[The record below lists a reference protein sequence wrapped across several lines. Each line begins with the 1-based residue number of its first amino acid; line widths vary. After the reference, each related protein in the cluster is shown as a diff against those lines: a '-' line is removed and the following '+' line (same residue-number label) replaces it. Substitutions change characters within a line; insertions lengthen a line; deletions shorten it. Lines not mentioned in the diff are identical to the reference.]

1 MRIVMTDLDTA
12 EVTSV
17 AFVASTKVTTDY
29 LKRSIREGVL
39 CGVGHAIS
47 AVGAV
52 VCGVLCMRKM
62 AGSIPNAQSYLIM
75 AALVCLVYGIGSIIS
90 NKICI
95 YTLQKSAMFG
105 EHVTRVAYDMTRV
118 CELVEFVRAG
128 EVVNTEVKDGSIFVT
143 VCKDSTE
150 CIQACELPEEM
161 LRICEGDDVLD
172 FTWLDDSMVVMKKL
186 IGFKEVDYAD

>member
-1 MRIVMTDLDTA
+1 ML
-12 EVTSV
+12 S
-17 AFVASTKVTTDY
+17 
-29 LKRSIREGVL
+29 
-39 CGVGHAIS
+39 
-47 AVGAV
+47 
-52 VCGVLCMRKM
+52 
-62 AGSIPNAQSYLIM
+62 
-75 AALVCLVYGIGSIIS
+75 
-90 NKICI
+90 CI
-95 YTLQKSAMFG
+95 
-105 EHVTRVAYDMTRV
+105 
-118 CELVEFVRAG
+118 VRAG